1 MIRPLWRVH
10 LLSFFFILC
19 IPALSTAFVHP
30 SQFAKNKI
38 KNQEALI
45 KPSVAD
51 FAFFDLTLGSHP
63 MTSYVN
69 QDGGIVFHFGYVR
82 PQGIS
87 TRIDAGY
94 FTNRD
99 YNGTLIK
106 TMPLM
111 MNMLIGYPMQARI
124 DAYSGIGIGATV

>member
-1 MIRPLWRVH
+1 
-10 LLSFFFILC
+10 
-19 IPALSTAFVHP
+19 
-30 SQFAKNKI
+30 
-38 KNQEALI
+38 
-45 KPSVAD
+45 
-51 FAFFDLTLGSHP
+51 

-124 DAYSGIGIGATV
+124 DAYSGIGIGAIAFQDVALKPRRFLKKSPLDLPIVL